1 MRLMGTEG
9 QGQHYRGMSW
19 LCFPA
24 SLSSL
29 WGQGEVDSSF
39 SLEAF
44 LWKKVDSL
52 WLLSHTSFFHCQTNL
67 TSRKV
72 LKTNTSFNK
81 SF

>member
-1 MRLMGTEG
+1 MRLTGTEG
-9 QGQHYRGMSW
+9 QGQHARGMGR

-29 WGQGEVDSSF
+29 WGQGEVGSSS

-44 LWKKVDSL
+44 LWKKVGPP
-52 WLLSHTSFFHCQTNL
+52 WLLSHTFFFHCQTNL

-72 LKTNTSFNK
+72 RETKASFNK